1 MLPATKASSETAL
14 AWSIE
19 QVMVSQTLNGTTKA
33 KILDAL
39 FKKCVGIVLPSNLE
53 IRMCL
58 DSLGCSTSG
67 FTRIPRGEFASDQ
80 VFQLLVTVG
89 DRIDS
94 WDAADTAGVHSP
106 PALLMARAYGETCVT
121 FLRGKHPDF
130 EAGFRI

>member
-53 IRMCL
+53 
-58 DSLGCSTSG
+58 
-67 FTRIPRGEFASDQ
+67 ASPSALHRQ
-80 VFQLLVTVG
+80 HPPPSWRFRAPLFRPGPVYARVLRASSRLPVFNP
-89 DRIDS
+89 S
-94 WDAADTAGVHSP
+94 S
-106 PALLMARAYGETCVT
+106 
-121 FLRGKHPDF
+121 
-130 EAGFRI
+130 